1 MISALVLPVPKS
13 DHEATYVAAIDA
25 TKFGIVGV
33 LIQNDAARSLRS
45 CIYGTGMLSDCK
57 AHYGACDREAVD
69 VVEIVSQV

>member
-1 MISALVLPVPKS
+1 MV
-13 DHEATYVAAIDA
+13 AIDA
-25 TKFGIVGV
+25 NEIAVVGV